1 MINTVAGGAT
11 LSGVN
16 STPAPMAYTDIRALS
31 SKPVD
36 EAQSLAEA
44 AEQFESLFIDWVLK
58 SMREANA
65 SLAEGSYLNSSEVE
79 MHQEMLDHQMA
90 IHLSNNGG
98 LGLRALIMD
107 QLSGSAD
114 ASAQESSLAADDPR
128 AQVPKQR
135 AED

>member
-1 MINTVAGGAT
+1 MINVLAGNAS
-11 LSGVN
+11 LSSVS

-36 EAQSLAEA
+36 KAQSLAEA
-44 AEQFESLFIDWVLK
+44 AQQFESLFIDWVLK

-90 IHLSNNGG
+90 IHLSSNGG

-107 QLSGSAD
+107 QLSGPGNS
-114 ASAQESSLAADDPR
+114 SAQVNSVAADDPG
-128 AQVPKQR
+128 AQDPKQR
-135 AED
+135 AEE